1 MGRNWT
7 GIFHFLIAGF
17 TFDFCLIRLEPTI
30 TGNKFQKKRGNLVEK
45 FSSSWDCLSVVS
57 HITKYLMYKIT
68 QPFQES
74 SFDVNLRLLSF
85 YWINFLKIH
94 AGNVWMNSCQK
105 VIGIVCN
112 VLVFVL
118 YNLIRLVSVF
128 TQNLALHNKQS
139 VVREMWDVRCDDW
152 GLAGRELKVRQL
164 INVFIPLQCERQ
176 RESPG

>member
-30 TGNKFQKKRGNLVEK
+30 TGNKFQKKGEIWWRSFLQVK
-45 FSSSWDCLSVVS
+45 TVWVYLTYL
-57 HITKYLMYKIT
+57 TKYLMYKIT
-68 QPFQES
+68 QPFQVS
-74 SFDVNLRLLSF
+74 SFDVNLTLLSF
-85 YWINFLKIH
+85 YWIHFLKIH
-94 AGNVWMNSCQK
+94 AENVWMNSCQE

-128 TQNLALHNKQS
+128 TKSLALHDKQS
-139 VVREMWDVRCDDW
+139 VVREMWR
-152 GLAGRELKVRQL
+152 LRAGTAQT
-164 INVFIPLQCERQ
+164 INNCLTTITIW
-176 RESPG
+176 ESVLCSV